1 MPNLE
6 GKTIIVTGAAGGIG
20 LATVDRLRASGA
32 KVIATDIDELDVT
45 IEAAWLDLA
54 DSLGEEPIHGLVNNA
69 GIEGV
74 FAPIG
79 EYPTAMFER
88 VMDVNVRGV
97 WLGMTTF
104 APRIT
109 DGGSIVNIAS
119 VAGIKGAKFLSAYS
133 ASKHAVVGL
142 TRSAA
147 KELAERGIRCNAVG
161 PSPIDTRMM
170 RSLEDGLK
178 TDGVSQEEMKSL
190 ISSTIPLGRYGEPT
204 EVADLI
210 DFLMSDSSKFLTGAI
225 IPIDGAMTA

>member
-1 MPNLE
+1 
-6 GKTIIVTGAAGGIG
+6 
-20 LATVDRLRASGA
+20 VDKLSASRARG
-32 KVIATDIDELDVT
+32 IATDIDELDVT
-45 IEAAWLDLA
+45 SETAWLDLA

-69 GIEGV
+69 GIEGA
-74 FAPIG
+74 FAPLG
-79 EYPTAMFER
+79 EYPTEMFR
-88 VMDVNVRGV
+88 SVMDVNVLGV

-104 APRIT
+104 APRIS

-119 VAGIKGAKFLSAYS
+119 VAGIRGAKFFSAYS

-170 RSLEDGLK
+170 RSFEDGLK
-178 TDGVSQEEMKSL
+178 TDGVSQEEMKAL
-190 ISSTIPLGRYGEPT
+190 IASSIPIGRYGEPS

-210 DFLMSDSSKFLTGAI
+210 DFLMGDSSQFLTGAI

>member
-20 LATVDRLRASGA
+20 LATVERLSTSGA

-45 IEAAWLDLA
+45 SEEAWLDLA

-79 EYPTAMFER
+79 EYPTAMFQR

-104 APRIT
+104 APRIS

-178 TDGVSQEEMKSL
+178 TDGVSQEEMKAL
-190 ISSTIPLGRYGEPT
+190 ISSSIPLGRYGEPA

-210 DFLMSDSSKFLTGAI
+210 DFLMSDSSKFLTGAV